1 MMILSI
7 TDDLIIAV
15 KNFFYNF
22 FMTIDAIVYYLIDV
36 CYQVFLAL
44 AHAQIFDQE
53 LFGGILKRMY
63 ILVGVLMM
71 FFIVYTL
78 LKAIVN
84 PEEINKGDMAPK
96 KTIMNVLT
104 SLLMIVFLPTLFN
117 ILYQIQGVVL
127 ENDLIGRIIVGT
139 DGAKGNNDSIK
150 KGGRTIATQV
160 FMAFLYPDDEYVP
173 PDDTENTTENSSQN
187 MGEITDED
195 GHTVEEAMEG
205 IVNEEYSFFHIAK
218 FSTAAAEGK
227 LKYFIIISTIAGGF
241 CVYVLLCFVFDLGIR
256 SVKLAALQI
265 IAPLPIVMRI
275 LPKKNDIFS
284 KWLKTTIAVFF
295 EVFIRIFIV
304 YLIAVLAGKIPD
316 VINRVTNTVT
326 ELALPVKALANAL
339 LIMGVIAFAKQAP
352 KMIGDIFGIKSGNMG
367 LSLAKRMQE
376 GGGFVATAAAGAGLT
391 TAMRNGYNAIQRGR
405 SNISGASGAWGKTK
419 AGIGSVVGGIGS
431 TGAGAISAGL
441 RAGYNARSAKTFS
454 DMAQASSK
462 GIASAI
468 SKREER
474 EAYAQSHPAGTD
486 KLSEAIKNSNIGP
499 EGIRNA
505 VAGAAAVG
513 VGHLS
518 DAKDSAVRFMTGQ
531 TSEALQKKHDIV
543 KDIHAKGKA
552 AKDEISADM
561 EKGTNMAGYVYK
573 KDILDKDGNFVRS
586 EYRTL
591 QYYKDKVT
599 SAEEAQKNF
608 SETFG
613 KTVTGMNLQKNID
626 NAEQNL
632 REFQQANMGVANYN
646 IDEEASNLM
655 SQNPSLTREQAVAQA
670 TDTKTRLEE
679 QYNAAEKTYK
689 DNVEQARAAYNSAKN
704 TEASRIETEARQAR
718 NDFDTA
724 KKAVTDSQL
733 KFHMTGK
740 KEYAVKFKDSEL
752 KYMDDGSG
760 RITNIQSLLDQ
771 DKQGGRIGK
780 VTEALDDRA
789 DLLKSNS
796 SVLNSYLDQYI
807 ADKEKELKTAQPGF
821 KSDIAKELEALHSAK
836 EYLNEKKDDSLF
848 NRLRAK
854 KGDSSTGKVTND
866 VDDNGKTKEMLTKDI
881 DTGFEKL
888 LDAMTATLRD
898 IKKKEDSG
906 KDKKK

>member
-1 MMILSI
+1 MF
-7 TDDLIIAV
+7 DELIIVV
-15 KNFFYNF
+15 KNFFYNIL
-22 FMTIDAIVYYLIDV
+22 MTIDAIVYYLIDI

-44 AHAQIFDQE
+44 SHAQIFDQE
-53 LFGGILKRMY
+53 LFGDILKRIY

-71 FFIVYTL
+71 FFIVYSL
-78 LKAIVN
+78 LKVIVN
-84 PEEINKGDMAPK
+84 PEELNKGDMAPRK
-96 KTIMNVLT
+96 IITNVIT
-104 SLLMIVFLPTLFN
+104 SLLMVVFLPTAFN
-117 ILYQIQGVVL
+117 LLYQVQGVIL
-127 ENDLIGRIIVGT
+127 DNDLVGKIVVGP
-139 DGAKGNNDSIK
+139 GANGSGDSIK
-150 KGGRTIATQV
+150 KGGRLIATQV
-160 FMAFLYPDDEYVP
+160 FNAFLYPDDEYEP
-173 PDDTENTTENSSQN
+173 PEDNVDGSVSNNSTTSSTD
-187 MGEITDED
+187 GITDED
-195 GHTVEEAMEG
+195 GHTVEEALTG

-227 LKYFIIISTIAGGF
+227 LKYIWIISTIAGGF

-256 SVKLAALQI
+256 AVKLAALQI

-275 LPKKNDIFS
+275 LPKKNDIFN
-284 KWLKTTIAVFF
+284 KWIKTTIAVFF
-295 EVFIRIFIV
+295 EVFIRIFVV
-304 YLIAVLAGKIPD
+304 YLIAVLAGTIPG
-316 VINRVTNTVT
+316 VIDRISAGTT
-326 ELALPVKALANAL
+326 ELTGPIKAFANAL
-339 LIMGVIAFAKQAP
+339 LIMGVIAFARQAP

-376 GGGFVATAAAGAGLT
+376 GGGFVMGAATGAGLM
-391 TAMRNGYNAIQRGR
+391 AGFQNGYNALQRGKE
-405 SNISGASGAWGKTK
+405 NIAHARKNGKIGVGAGISSGLR
-419 AGIGSVVGGIGS
+419 GIGSI
-431 TGAGAISAGL
+431 GAGALSGGF
-441 RAGYNARSAKTFS
+441 RAGYNARSAKTFA

-462 GIASAI
+462 GISRAVEN
-468 SKREER
+468 REDR
-474 EAYAQSHPAGTD
+474 SAYAQGHPEGTD
-486 KLSEAIKNSNIGP
+486 KVSAFMKEHNIGTK
-499 EGIRNA
+499 GMRNA
-505 VAGAAAVG
+505 VAVG
-513 VGHLS
+513 VGHLG
-518 DAKDSAVRFMTGQ
+518 DAKDKAVRFMTGQ
-531 TSEALQKKHDIV
+531 TSEALQKKRDIV
-543 KDIHAKGKA
+543 NDIHSKGKA

-573 KDILDKDGNFVRS
+573 KDITDDDGNVIGS

-608 SETFG
+608 NETFG
-613 KTVTGMNLQKNID
+613 KSATGMRLQTDID
-626 NAEQNL
+626 TAEQKL
-632 REFQQANMGVANYN
+632 QAFQQTRAAVANYDIN
-646 IDEEASNLM
+646 TEASRLM
-655 SQNPSLTREQAVAQA
+655 SANHGMTQADAIAQA
-670 TDTKTRLEE
+670 AATKQQLDNQYSQAEE
-679 QYNAAEKTYK
+679 DLLTQ
-689 DNVEQARAAYNSAKN
+689 NVEQARATYESAKN
-704 TEASRIETEARQAR
+704 AEASRVEKEARDAR
-718 NDFDTA
+718 NAFDTA

-752 KYMDDGSG
+752 EYMPDGSG
-760 RITNIQSLLDQ
+760 RITNIQTLLDE

-821 KSDIAKELEALHSAK
+821 KSDIVKELEALHSAK

-848 NRLRAK
+848 DRLRAK
-854 KGDSSTGKVTND
+854 KGDQNTGQVSND
-866 VDDNGKTKEMLTKDI
+866 VADNGSTKEMLTKDI